1 MYRGI
6 GKGPDGIRE
15 ERKTYKV
22 SCKFKP
28 SPVPLADP
36 RRVPYN
42 SHDRRSSIPVKADR
56 ATAGYGRESIFYPI
70 KPSTSIPSNCKN
82 YDPIK
87 TELDRYVGSTNSGRL
102 YPCNNFENHEGTKD
116 GCLFCCNW
124 VTLNGE
130 DKGHKSS
137 PEKMISYYVSLYKN
151 DAEKFIRFFK
161 KRQLNDDKKK
171 ILEGILKC
179 DFVNEEVIKYL
190 DTFWWRLVREVGLST
205 I

>member
-6 GKGPDGIRE
+6 GKGPDGLRE
-15 ERKTYKV
+15 KGKMYEV
-22 SCKFKP
+22 SCKFGP
-28 SPVPLADP
+28 ISPLAGP
-36 RRVPYN
+36 RRSPYKPY
-42 SHDRRSSIPVKADR
+42 STRYDTPIKAYR
-56 ATAGYGRESIFYPI
+56 RESIPY
-70 KPSTSIPSNCKN
+70 TTIPDDCKN

-87 TELDRYVGSTNSGRL
+87 TELDRYTQRSIKSGRI
-102 YPCNNFENHEGTKD
+102 YPCNNFENHEGIKD

-124 VTLNGE
+124 VTFNGE

-137 PEKMISYYVSLYKN
+137 PEKMVTYYISLYKN

-161 KRQLNDDKKK
+161 KRHLHSDKKK
-171 ILEGILKC
+171 ILEGILEC

-190 DTFWWRLVREVGLST
+190 DDYWQNLIRETGFSM